1 MYKVSKVGC
10 KNIHLHANYK
20 YIELKKSHSCRNKTR
35 NKVFFTTAALQRKAT
50 NSLLLNNIS

>member
-20 YIELKKSHSCRNKTR
+20 YTELKNHSVVETR
-35 NKVFFTTAALQRKAT
+35 QETRHFSQLQHYREKLLIHFF
-50 NSLLLNNIS
+50 